1 MRIHFRVV
9 SLACLLI
16 VPPVSAQTGH
26 GAAPDTTHTT
36 LIEAMK
42 QDLRRLVKAEE
53 AFFDRHRTY
62 TAVLPASDFATR
74 SERQVVV
81 VAQADKGYSATMTT
95 SEEPGLTCGL
105 FHGAGQAPNPVVVRA
120 REPACWHRTPDG
132 AVVSDSAMSS
142 RNR

>member
-1 MRIHFRVV
+1 MLIHYGVL
-9 SLACLLI
+9 SLACVLM

-26 GAAPDTTHTT
+26 GAASDTTHAT

-53 AFFDRHRTY
+53 SFFDRHRTY

-74 SERQVVV
+74 PERQVVV
-81 VAQADKGYSATMTT
+81 VALADKGYSATMTT

-105 FHGAGQAPNPVVVRA
+105 FHGAGQAPSPVVARA
-120 REPACWHRTPDG
+120 REPACWHLTPSG
-132 AVVSDSAMSS
+132 AVLSD
-142 RNR
+142 